1 MVMTMKEWV
10 KNGLLLVIGN
20 YILALSVGMFILPYN
35 ILSGGVAGIA
45 VALQPFL
52 SVSPAFIINVLVI
65 GLFIIGAMTLGRQF
79 AFSTAISSFLY
90 PFMLT
95 FTVKMQY
102 TQALD
107 PILASLYGGLLAGVG
122 VGMVIRSGSSTGGM
136 DVPPLVI
143 HKYTHI
149 EIHKLVLIVDA
160 LTVLLGFY
168 AFGLEAVLIGF
179 ISVWACAFSLDKILV
194 FGGQQA
200 KAVYIISE
208 HYKELIPLIHDKLDR
223 GTTLLNAT
231 GGYTGENRPV
241 ILAVI
246 MKNQYP
252 ELTQIIHSIDKH
264 AFFIANETT
273 EVKGYGFTLDY
284 KV

>member
-1 MVMTMKEWV
+1 
-10 KNGLLLVIGN
+10 
-20 YILALSVGMFILPYN
+20 
-35 ILSGGVAGIA
+35 
-45 VALQPFL
+45 
-52 SVSPAFIINVLVI
+52 
-65 GLFIIGAMTLGRQF
+65 
-79 AFSTAISSFLY
+79 
-90 PFMLT
+90 MLT
-95 FTVKMQY
+95 FTVNMQY
-102 TQALD
+102 TQDLD
-107 PILASLYGGLLAGVG
+107 PILASLYGGLLAGIG
-122 VGMVIRSGSSTGGM
+122 VGLVIRSGSSTGGM

-160 LTVLLGFY
+160 LTVLLGLY
-168 AFGLEAVLIGF
+168 VFGLEAVLIGF

-200 KAVYIISE
+200 KAVYIISD
-208 HYKELIPLIHDKLDR
+208 HYQELIALIHDKLDR
-223 GTTLLNAT
+223 GTTLINAT
-231 GGYTGENRPV
+231 GGYTGEQRP
-241 ILAVI
+241 IIMAVI

-252 ELTQIIHSIDKH
+252 ELSQIIHSVDKQ